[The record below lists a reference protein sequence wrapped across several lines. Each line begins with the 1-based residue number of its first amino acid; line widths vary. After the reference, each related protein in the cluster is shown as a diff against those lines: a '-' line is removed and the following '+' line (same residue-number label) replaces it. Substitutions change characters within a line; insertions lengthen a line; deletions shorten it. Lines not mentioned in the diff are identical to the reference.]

1 VSGPAQQAREALGA
15 RLREIRNDADITAR
29 TLASRV
35 GWHFTKVSKIEHGTR
50 APSEAD
56 IRSWCQACHAEDEIP
71 DLIATARAVESMYVE
86 WRRHARAGL
95 RQLQEASISLYER
108 TRLFRVYEPLVIP
121 GLFTTAP
128 YANALFEFWVS
139 FMGLPG
145 DAESAVAARMQRQ
158 SVLYTGD
165 RQFQFVLEEQVLHT
179 RVGATAVMVGQ
190 LDRMLAVMSLP
201 RVNVGIIPAAGERD
215 SWTEGNFWIFDDSRV
230 HVETASARLTI
241 TQRREIDLYARLFER
256 LQHSAIYGPG
266 ARALIARALKEL
278 TSEPS

>member
-1 VSGPAQQAREALGA
+1 M
-15 RLREIRNDADITAR
+15 REIRSDADLTAR
-29 TLASRV
+29 TLASRA

-50 APSEAD
+50 GPTEAD
-56 IRSWCQACHAEDEIP
+56 IRAWCQACQAEDEIP

-95 RQLQEASISLYER
+95 RQLQEASIPLYEH

-121 GLFTTAP
+121 GLFTTAA

-145 DAESAVAARMQRQ
+145 DADSAVAARMERQRI
-158 SVLYTGD
+158 LYTGD
-165 RQFQFVLEEQVLHT
+165 RQFLFVLEEQALRT
-179 RVGATAVMVGQ
+179 RVDDTAVMAGQ

-201 RVNVGIIPAAGERD
+201 AVSVGIIPATGKRD

-241 TQRREIDLYARLFER
+241 TQRREIALYARLFER
-256 LQHSAIYGPG
+256 LQRSAVYGPS
-266 ARALIARALKEL
+266 ARALITRALGAL
-278 TSEPS
+278 TAEPG